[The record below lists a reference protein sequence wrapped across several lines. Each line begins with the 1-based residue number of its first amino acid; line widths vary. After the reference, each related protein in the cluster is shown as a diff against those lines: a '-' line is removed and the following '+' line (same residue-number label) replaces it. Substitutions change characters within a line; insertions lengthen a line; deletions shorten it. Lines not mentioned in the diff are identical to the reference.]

1 MKLEAKSPFILF
13 YMIKDAPFTCTGH
26 FAGRSN
32 LVGRAYPPSPEK
44 TPPCSTGRGAS
55 RGSVKLC

>member
-44 TPPCSTGRGAS
+44 TPHARQAGGPLAG
-55 RGSVKLC
+55 V